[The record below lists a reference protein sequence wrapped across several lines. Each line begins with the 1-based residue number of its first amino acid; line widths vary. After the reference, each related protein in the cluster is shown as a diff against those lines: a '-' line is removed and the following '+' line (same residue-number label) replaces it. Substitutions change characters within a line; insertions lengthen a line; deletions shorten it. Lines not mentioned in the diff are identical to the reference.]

1 MYKIITF
8 SCFRRNWYKIW
19 QSNGF
24 YVLAIDYRGYGD
36 SSRIKQI
43 TETSLVQDA
52 LSSLRWLQNCIHP
65 DAQILIWGHS
75 LGTGVSCKLGSIL
88 SGSEMRPKG
97 YVLESPFDSMYSIS
111 RYLKENGSGMFGWV
125 IGVINWIFDYF
136 IDTKRLLKERDL
148 LFDSVT
154 SSKEINEKVVILH
167 AKDDAIVPFQLGK
180 NLHQKRLES
189 SKAVECFL
197 FEAEHGLGH
206 DDIWKYKELQNVI
219 EYIQKIK

>member
-1 MYKIITF
+1 M
-8 SCFRRNWYKIW
+8 
-19 QSNGF
+19 
-24 YVLAIDYRGYGD
+24 LAIDYRGYGD

-52 LSSLRWLQNCIHP
+52 LSSLKWLQNCIHP

-154 SSKEINEKVVILH
+154 SSEEINEKVVILH

>member
-1 MYKIITF
+1 M
-8 SCFRRNWYKIW
+8 
-19 QSNGF
+19 
-24 YVLAIDYRGYGD
+24 LAIDYRGYGD
-36 SSRIKQI
+36 SSRVSQI

-52 LSSLRWLQNCIHP
+52 LTALNWLKNRIHP
-65 DAQILIWGHS
+65 EAEVLIWGHS
-75 LGTGVSCKLGSIL
+75 LGTGVTCKLGSIL

-111 RYLKENGSGMFGWV
+111 CYLKENGSGMFGWV
-125 IGVINWIFDYF
+125 IGMINWIFDYF
-136 IDTKRLLKERDL
+136 IDTKSLLKERDL

-154 SSKEINEKVVILH
+154 SSEEINEKIVILH

-206 DDIWKYKELQNVI
+206 DDIWQYKNLQNVMG
-219 EYIQKIK
+219 YIQKMT